1 MFNSEELC
9 GNFVPFRFDEVPHEN
24 FDMSNNNAW
33 WYYMMGRESV
43 KHSGREVSTGA
54 FVFMLVLFIIGLLVF
69 AGVTVML
76 AWAFLG

>member
-1 MFNSEELC
+1 
-9 GNFVPFRFDEVPHEN
+9 
-24 FDMSNNNAW
+24 
-33 WYYMMGRESV
+33 MMGRESV

-54 FVFMLVLFIIGLLVF
+54 FVFMLVLFIIGLLMF